1 MTKRLS
7 MLGLAL
13 CSAISSLALAQ
24 TEGAPAALDEIVVT
38 AQKRSESIQKV
49 PLAVSAFSAD
59 QLQKS
64 GVTDLSS
71 LGAMAPDVNMGEQN
85 GGARITIRGIGL
97 QANGPGSEEA
107 PVAYNQDG
115 VYIARTAGA
124 MMGFFDLN
132 DVEVLR
138 GPQGTLYG
146 RNATGGAVDVNSK
159 DPTNTSDGYV
169 RLTAGT
175 YAHVGT
181 EGAIG
186 GAITDNI
193 NGRIAFLTN
202 DHDGYGTN
210 ITTGNPI
217 DTQHER
223 AVRLKLEFLPADGL
237 RILWSADYATA
248 NDSYGA
254 AWHVIGHEGPQ
265 TVPTGVLLG
274 GVVATSIRDVAN
286 EYDPQRQVS
295 AWGTGVTVTYNLG
308 FAELKSITAYRDT
321 NIQTRNDVDGTSF
334 QLFSPE
340 TEIEDGRQIS
350 EELQLT
356 GKADRLDWQVGLY
369 YYHERLYAINA
380 IPYYNSSF
388 LSQGYFAGSN
398 MATDAAAT
406 FGQITYHLTDAWS
419 VTLGGRESTERKSV
433 VNQNSFNT
441 VTPAGSFPYS
451 PNTFNVAYG
460 GECSQAVQT
469 DPATCV
475 PSKRWTAFTPKFG
488 IQYQATENALI
499 YASATKG
506 FRSGTYSLGN
516 VDQGPVNPEMVW
528 SYETG
533 LKAKFFDNRLTSNL
547 ALFDYD
553 YSNLQVTKN
562 EGTLLV
568 LENAA
573 SARVKGFE
581 AELVGRPTDQI
592 RLDFSGSYL
601 DARFTNYVSSDP
613 NRPEGDGT
621 TFIGTSPAFDLK
633 GNYLPQSPKVSFLAG
648 AEYSVDKSIGSFTP
662 RIEAAYSSRIFFDA
676 FNTAEMS
683 LPAKTRYN
691 ASLNYLSSDGK
702 WTASVVGRN
711 LANKV
716 QATNA
721 YVASSLVGSIINA
734 DIEPPRTIDVTV
746 GYKF

>member
-1 MTKRLS
+1 MIRRLLA
-7 MLGLAL
+7 LGLLCAL
-13 CSAISSLALAQ
+13 NPCVSLAQ
-24 TEGAPAALDEIVVT
+24 TEGTSGALDEIVVT
-38 AQKRSESIQKV
+38 AQKKSESIEKV
-49 PLAVSAFSAD
+49 PLAVSAFGAN

-71 LGAMAPDVNMGEQN
+71 LAAMAPDVNMGEQN
-85 GGARITIRGIGL
+85 GGARLTIRGIGL
-97 QANGPGSEEA
+97 QENGPGSEDS

-115 VYIARTAGA
+115 VYIARTAAA

-132 DVEVLR
+132 DVEILR

-146 RNATGGAVDVNSK
+146 RNATGGAVNVNTM
-159 DPTNTSDGYV
+159 DPTDTFGGYV

-186 GAITDNI
+186 GAITDDI
-193 NGRIAFLTN
+193 NGRIAFRTN

-210 ITTGNPI
+210 ITTGDPI

-248 NDSYGA
+248 NDSYGV
-254 AWHVIGHEGPQ
+254 AWHDIGYEGTQP
-265 TVPTGVLLG
+265 VPTGVLLG
-274 GVVATSIRDVAN
+274 GTVATSIRNVAN
-286 EYDPQRQVS
+286 EYDPLRQVD
-295 AWGTGVTVTYNLG
+295 AWGTGATVTYKLG
-308 FAELKSITAYRDT
+308 FGELKSITAYRDT
-321 NIQTRNDVDGTSF
+321 SIHTRNDVDGTSF
-334 QLFSPE
+334 PLFSPE
-340 TEIEDGRQIS
+340 TEIENGRQIS
-350 EELQLT
+350 EELQLA
-356 GKADRLDWQVGLY
+356 GKTDRIDWLIGLY
-369 YYHERLYAINA
+369 YYRERLYAINS
-380 IPYYNSSF
+380 IPFYNGTY
-388 LSQGYFAGSN
+388 LSEGYFAGSDLD
-398 MATDAAAT
+398 TDAEAA
-406 FGQITYHLTDAWS
+406 FSQITYHLTDAWS
-419 VTLGGRESTERKSV
+419 VTLGVRESTERKSV
-433 VNQNSFNT
+433 DNQNSFNT
-441 VTPAGSFPYS
+441 ATPAGSFPYS
-451 PNTFNVAYG
+451 PTFNIAYG

-475 PSKRWTAFTPKFG
+475 PSKRWSAFTPKFG
-488 IQYQATENALI
+488 IQYQAAENVLV
-499 YASATKG
+499 YTSATKG

-516 VDQGPVNPEMVW
+516 VDQGPVNPETVW

-581 AELVGRPTDQI
+581 AELVGKPTDQI

-613 NRPEGDGT
+613 NRPDGDGT
-621 TFIGTSPAFDLK
+621 TFINGIPAFNLK

-648 AEYSVDKSIGSFTP
+648 AEYSFDESIGSFTP
-662 RIEAAYSSRIFFDA
+662 RIEVTYSSRIYFDA

-683 LPAKTRYN
+683 VGERTRYN
-691 ASLNYLSSDGK
+691 ASFNYLAPDGK
-702 WTASVVGRN
+702 WTASLVGRN
-711 LANKV
+711 LTNKV

-721 YVASSLVGSIINA
+721 YVATSLVGSIINA
-734 DIEPPRTIDVTV
+734 DIEPPRTIDLSV